1 MMVTHFAFVSHFNV
15 TACFF
20 LHTLPAADSICLC
33 VSRQAELIAAEPEA
47 IKINQGWPPKRT
59 HTAKQLCLTGLKKA
73 FFWLKLHDC
82 ILLCEDPSA
91 VFTY

>member
-33 VSRQAELIAAEPEA
+33 VSRRAELIAAEPEA
-47 IKINQGWPPKRT
+47 IKINQGWPP
-59 HTAKQLCLTGLKKA
+59 
-73 FFWLKLHDC
+73 
-82 ILLCEDPSA
+82 
-91 VFTY
+91 